1 MKRYFLLLL
10 STVILAA
17 GCGEKKEAPN
27 QELEETVVS
36 TTRAR
41 EKTYTPELQYSG
53 TIKAG
58 REANLGA
65 AIPGRVEKEY
75 YNEGSRVQKGDLLV
89 QLSGELLTQ
98 AEAEY
103 AAVKKDFERVSR
115 LQQKGSISEQDYDH
129 VKAKYEATLAKA
141 QMMRKN
147 TEITAPFDGTIIE
160 YLVQEGE
167 NFFFSP
173 GLEPGYS
180 HSSGIV
186 RLMQLNPVKIEAEI
200 NEKDLP
206 LIHHGTSV
214 IIMTDAFP
222 DTMFRG
228 TVSQI
233 RPVLS
238 TLSRTATVDISLPNP
253 GHLLRPGMFAS
264 VRALLPATKGVA
276 VPLSAVYRLPGTGND
291 YVYTVKDNITHRVSV
306 QRGISIE
313 DQIIVTGIEAGRE
326 IITAGKDKVSE
337 GTKVVI
343 SNRKEE

>member
-1 MKRYFLLLL
+1 MKKYFLLLL

-17 GCGEKKEAPN
+17 GCGEKKEAPK
-27 QELEETVVS
+27 QEQEETVVS
-36 TTRAR
+36 TTRTL
-41 EKTYTPELQYSG
+41 EITYTPALQYSG

-75 YNEGSRVQKGDLLV
+75 FNEGSRVQKGELLV

-98 AEAEY
+98 AEAEFT
-103 AAVKKDFERVSR
+103 AVKKDYERVSR
-115 LQQKGSISEQDYDH
+115 LRQKGSISEQDYDH
-129 VKAKYEATLAKA
+129 VKAKYEATLAKVR
-141 QMMRKN
+141 MMRKN
-147 TEITAPFDGTIIE
+147 TQITAPFDGTIVE

-173 GLEPGYS
+173 GMEPGYS

-206 LIHHGTSV
+206 AIHRGTTVQVS
-214 IIMTDAFP
+214 TDAFP
-222 DTMFRG
+222 DTVFTG
-228 TVSQI
+228 IINQV

-238 TLSRTATVDISLPNP
+238 TLSHTATVEISLHNAERM
-253 GHLLRPGMFAS
+253 LRPGMFAS
-264 VRALLPATKGVA
+264 VKVQLPATKGVV

-291 YVYTVKDNITHRVSV
+291 YIYTVRDNITRRIPVKRVTTLDDKV
-306 QRGISIE
+306 VI
-313 DQIIVTGIEAGRE
+313 TGIDAGME
-326 IITAGKDKVSE
+326 IILAGKNKVSE
-337 GTKVVI
+337 GTQVVI
-343 SNRKEE
+343 RNGKEE